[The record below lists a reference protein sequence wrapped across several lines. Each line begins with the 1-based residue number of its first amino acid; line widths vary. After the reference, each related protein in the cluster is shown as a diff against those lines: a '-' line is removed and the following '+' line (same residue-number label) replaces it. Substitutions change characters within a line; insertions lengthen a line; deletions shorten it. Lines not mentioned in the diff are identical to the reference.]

1 MFHHPSSSRLVRT
14 FAIRCARAC
23 CGVVLA
29 AWAISVSA
37 VAARAEDAPAGS
49 AKASRTVEQAVSK
62 AIEFLRKKG
71 QAEDGSFSK
80 QAGPAV
86 TALVAT
92 AVLRHGRS
100 PEDPLVAKS
109 LAYLKGFV
117 REDGGIYSSGSK
129 VQNYETSLALMCFA
143 EANRDGRYD
152 KLIKNAEKFLKG
164 LQWDGEEGHDES
176 SFNYGGAGYGGHKRP
191 DLSNTTFFLDA
202 LKAAGNGPDDE
213 AVKKALVFVSRCQN
227 LETEYNATP
236 FAAKNPDGGFYYTP
250 AAGGNSQAG
259 ETDEGG
265 LRSYASMTY
274 AGLKSMIFAG
284 VGPDDP
290 RVKAAIAWLQKNYDL
305 DSNPGMGDSG
315 LYYYYHTFAKALDAL
330 GQDTFEDADGKK
342 HDWRRELGEELAGRQ
357 QPDGSWINKNS
368 RWLEGDPNL
377 VTGYALLALA
387 YCKK

>member
-1 MFHHPSSSRLVRT
+1 MRSSLQSS
-14 FAIRCARAC
+14 FACRVLSAAC
-23 CGVVLA
+23 CASLVAGL
-29 AWAISVSA
+29 ISTPVHG
-37 VAARAEDAPAGS
+37 EEG
-49 AKASRTVEQAVSK
+49 AKAASSPKGRLSEQVVGK
-62 AIEFLRKKG
+62 AIEFLRQKG

-80 QAGPAV
+80 QSGPAV

-100 PEDPLVAKS
+100 PDDPLVAKA
-109 LAYLKGFV
+109 LAYLKQFV
-117 REDGGIYSSGSK
+117 HEDGGIYNEGSK
-129 VQNYETSLALMCFA
+129 VQNYETSLGLMCFV

-152 KLIKNAEKFLKG
+152 KLVKNAEKFLKD
-164 LQWDGEEGHDES
+164 LQWDGKEGHDES

-227 LETEYNATP
+227 LESEHNATP
-236 FAAKNPDGGFYYTP
+236 FPAKNPDGGFYYTP

-290 RVKAAIAWLQKNYDL
+290 RVKAAVSWLQKHYDL
-305 DSNPGMGDSG
+305 DSNPGMGEKG
-315 LYYYYHTFAKALDAL
+315 LYYYYQTFAKALDAF
-330 GQDTFEDADGKK
+330 GHDTFEDADGKK
-342 HDWRRELGEELAGRQ
+342 HDWRQELIAELAGRQ
-357 QPDGSWINKNS
+357 QADGSWVNS
-368 RWLEGDPNL
+368 NPGWREGDPNL

-387 YCKK
+387 YCRK